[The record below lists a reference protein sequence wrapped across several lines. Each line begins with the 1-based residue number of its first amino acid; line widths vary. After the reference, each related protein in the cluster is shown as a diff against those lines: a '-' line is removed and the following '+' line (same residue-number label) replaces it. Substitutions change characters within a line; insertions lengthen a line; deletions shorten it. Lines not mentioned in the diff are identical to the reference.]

1 MNSPFVCLA
10 VSISVVAL
18 GCSTAVR
25 PVAQNLAPVNPP
37 STGLPTTSSRVRLA
51 ELSGATPAP
60 METAPGLTY
69 SAESSDLYIHTTDR
83 NTVEGRIKI
92 AVIRGDTE
100 TETTERLRSIDHL
113 EKALRGTGIVNV
125 DISTGRAQPFD
136 AISTDAPLL
145 IAGSGPRGARR
156 ERYARELAKYAG
168 RGGLIIGAAPHSFS
182 QQGAW
187 RQVPDDHPLLNS
199 PYRIETSRRNDRTAM
214 LVVNGRVVGISARY
228 DMASGFR
235 LTGDAAKR
243 WMACRSPA
251 RARQMALR
259 TLTTTRRLSRR
270 VTWTPLAPHPRYG
283 DSTHIHPPR
292 LRRALPPRERRD
304 GPRGRGDRR
313 ARSRTWTWRRLDI
326 ARCVG
331 YSRGGDR
338 HAAYPLRR

>member
-125 DISTGRAQPFD
+125 DISTDRAQPFD

-243 WMACRSPA
+243 WANLFAFAAGPRHDGMSLA
-251 RARQMALR
+251 RTR
-259 TLTTTRRLSRR
+259 TADGPEDPNDDTS
-270 VTWTPLAPHPRYG
+270 
-283 DSTHIHPPR
+283 IEPPR
-292 LRRALPPRERRD
+292 H
-304 GPRGRGDRR
+304 
-313 ARSRTWTWRRLDI
+313 LDSLSATPKI
-326 ARCVG
+326 R
-331 YSRGGDR
+331 
-338 HAAYPLRR
+338 